1 MQVEF
6 DVKMT
11 TAKMYD
17 YMLFHMFTS
26 FQGILGE
33 SMGVILIGAFVLS
46 GKWIYLIAGLIVL
59 FYLPVALYM
68 NAKKQV
74 LLNPAFKD
82 VLHYK
87 LDGEGITI
95 TVGESSESQ
104 KWEDMRKAVSTNRS
118 IIVYTSKVGA
128 SIFPKE
134 DMGAECAHVIE
145 MISTHMNPKK
155 VNIRN

>member
-46 GKWIYLIAGLIVL
+46 GKCIYLIA
-59 FYLPVALYM
+59 
-68 NAKKQV
+68 
-74 LLNPAFKD
+74 
-82 VLHYK
+82 
-87 LDGEGITI
+87 
-95 TVGESSESQ
+95 
-104 KWEDMRKAVSTNRS
+104 
-118 IIVYTSKVGA
+118 
-128 SIFPKE
+128 
-134 DMGAECAHVIE
+134 
-145 MISTHMNPKK
+145 
-155 VNIRN
+155 